1 LGYTPFIWVPILG
14 PYVRRV
20 LELTGEHAAARPEN
34 NWRPSVEGFV
44 EATPATFEFY
54 MARYELDSHDF
65 VSSAAIAASI
75 PELPYAVLD
84 DVVIR
89 VADIDLA

>member
-1 LGYTPFIWVPILG
+1 
-14 PYVRRV
+14 
-20 LELTGEHAAARPEN
+20 
-34 NWRPSVEGFV
+34 
-44 EATPATFEFY
+44 